1 MRYFISECSA
11 KLTVLALLASAV
23 PVAGQN
29 SRSSQELDRLKRS
42 FVVTGKIVLDDGTP
56 PHERVSIERVCP
68 TNTRHEG
75 YSDPSGAFNFNVGGD
90 TEDSYDASI
99 SNSFEGFHPSDSSVS
114 SPSAIPA
121 TTPGTPTGSLSQRE
135 AVQCFLRATLPG
147 FRSDTVPLGALQMSG
162 TTNLGTIVLHRM
174 SKSDKQRVSV
184 SSLQAPPAPKKAYEQ
199 ARKAFSKAQSL
210 DAIEHLREAIRLYP
224 SYAEALVLLG
234 EIYAQQGLSD
244 QAERLFE
251 QSIAAD
257 ATYSPAYFDL
267 APIVGERHD
276 WKQMATLSDQGL
288 ALDATSYP
296 AGYYFNALAY
306 YRLGDLSK
314 SEKSARL
321 ARSLDPEHKLP
332 YVELVL
338 SDVLVKRNDFEG
350 AAEQLRTFLKYS
362 PDGTYGQRARDLLAK
377 LESKIASK

>member
-1 MRYFISECSA
+1 M
-11 KLTVLALLASAV
+11 
-23 PVAGQN
+23 PQ
-29 SRSSQELDRLKRS
+29 
-42 FVVTGKIVLDDGTP
+42 
-56 PHERVSIERVCP
+56 
-68 TNTRHEG
+68 NTRHEG
-75 YSDPSGAFNFNVGGD
+75 YSDPSGTFNFNVGGD

-99 SNSFEGFHPSDSSVS
+99 SNSFEGFHPSDRSVS

-174 SKSDKQRVSV
+174 AKYDKQRVSV
-184 SSLQAPPAPKKAYEQ
+184 SSLQAPPAAKKGLRAGPPGVLQ
-199 ARKAFSKAQSL
+199 KAQSL

-234 EIYAQQGLSD
+234 EIYAQRGLSD

-276 WKQMATLSDQGL
+276 WKQMASLSDQGL

-350 AAEQLRTFLKYS
+350 GGAIANFPEVFAGWHVWTA
-362 PDGTYGQRARDLLAK
+362 GARPAGETGK
-377 LESKIASK
+377 QNR